1 MIRRQEPAIAPRATP
16 RDWIGLCVL
25 VLPCIVY
32 SMDLTVLNLAVPA
45 LTSDLRPS
53 ASQLLW
59 IVDIYGF
66 LVAGWLITM
75 GTLGDRIG
83 RRKLLLIGASAFAIA
98 SIFAAYATSP
108 TQLIVARAALGVSAA
123 TLAPSTLSLIRN
135 MFLDPAQR
143 TVAIGIWVA
152 GFSAGAA
159 IGPLIGG
166 LLLTHFDWGAVFLI
180 NVPIMA
186 LLLILGPLLLPEFR
200 APGSS
205 RLDIASAALSLL
217 AVLSVIYG
225 VKGLAVG
232 GVDLAAIGTI
242 IAGALIG
249 VAFVRRQRQLADPMI
264 DLTLFGRPG
273 FSAALTTN
281 IMALFIAF
289 GFFLFIAQYLQLVL
303 GFGPLEAG
311 LWTMPSGLAF
321 VAGSMLVAPIA
332 ARYGKVRV
340 VSSGF
345 VLSALGFGVLAV
357 ATAYG
362 GIALLTLGFVTFCFG
377 LAPIG
382 TLTTDMVMSATPP
395 ERAGAASAISETSFE
410 LGGALGIA
418 VLGSLMN
425 ALYRTS
431 VAGSLP
437 ADLPDHAS
445 TLARDTLAGAVRAAA
460 EFPSHDASVWAES
473 IVAAA
478 RAAYVEAFA
487 ITAVICALLSLVAA
501 ALSARN
507 LRDADDVGYDVTR
520 AASAK

>member
-1 MIRRQEPAIAPRATP
+1 MIRPSEPTSSPRATP
-16 RDWIGLCVL
+16 RDWIGLGVL
-25 VLPCIVY
+25 ILPCIVY

-45 LTSDLRPS
+45 LTADLRPT

-83 RRKLLLIGASAFAIA
+83 RRKLLLIGAATFAIA
-98 SIFAAYATSP
+98 SICAAYSTSP
-108 TQLIVARAALGVSAA
+108 TQLILSRAALGIAAA

-135 MFLDPAQR
+135 MFLDSQQR

-159 IGPLIGG
+159 VGPLIGG
-166 LLLTHFDWGAVFLI
+166 ALLSQFDWGAVFLI
-180 NVPIMA
+180 NVPIMG
-186 LLLILGPLLLPEFR
+186 LLLLLGPLLLPEFR
-200 APGSS
+200 APGSG
-205 RLDIASAALSLL
+205 RLDLPSAALSLL

-225 VKGLAVG
+225 VKRLAVEG
-232 GVDLAAIGTI
+232 FDLPALLAIAAGLTIG
-242 IAGALIG
+242 A
-249 VAFVRRQRQLADPMI
+249 AFVRRQRRLADPMI
-264 DLTLFGRPG
+264 DLALFERPG

-311 LWTMPSGLAF
+311 LWTTPSGLAF
-321 VAGSMLVAPIA
+321 VAGSMLVAPVA

-340 VSSGF
+340 VASGF
-345 VLSALGFGVLAV
+345 VLSAVGFTVLAV

-362 GIALLTLGFVTFCFG
+362 GVVLLTVGFVLFCFG

-425 ALYRTS
+425 GLYRS
-431 VAGSLP
+431 SIAGTLP
-437 ADLPDHAS
+437 AELSSAAS
-445 TLARDTLAGAVRAAA
+445 TLAADTLSGAVRAASELA
-460 EFPSHDASVWAES
+460 ANGPSPLADAV
-473 IVAAA
+473 VAAA

-487 ITAVICALLSLVAA
+487 MTAIACVLLSLIAA
-501 ALSARN
+501 ALAARN
-507 LRDADDVGYDVTR
+507 LRSIVST
-520 AASAK
+520 